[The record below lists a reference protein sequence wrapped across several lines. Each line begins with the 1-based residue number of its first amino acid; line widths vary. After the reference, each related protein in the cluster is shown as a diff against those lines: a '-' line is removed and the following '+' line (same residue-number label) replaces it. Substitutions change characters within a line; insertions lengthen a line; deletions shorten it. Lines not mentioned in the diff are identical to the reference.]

1 MTSVIIYGYGKV
13 GQELLR
19 QINASNTFQLR
30 GVIDR
35 SAEIADWV
43 GLSQVDCWSEV
54 DVVIDFTDAQGFI
67 SLIKFL
73 STMEKR
79 PVVVSGSS
87 GWQAEKASIVNFIEK
102 AEMRVLYGANFSL
115 STALFIELTA
125 TASRFFNNI
134 KEIDVAVHEIHH
146 RKKKDQPS
154 GTAYAIAQR
163 IVDEFDT
170 KNEIVRGTDQEMVED
185 HQLHISSLRLGS
197 HLGGHEVLFDSP
209 TDIVSLKQETKSRS
223 VYASGSLIAAQ
234 WLLTQE
240 EDKYYTFQDF
250 ILSIINH

>member
-1 MTSVIIYGYGKV
+1 MTSVIVYGYGKV
-13 GQELLR
+13 GQELVH
-19 QINASNTFQLR
+19 QIKISEKFELR

-35 SAEIADWV
+35 SADIADWTD
-43 GLSQVDCWSEV
+43 LSAVDCWSEV
-54 DVVIDFTDAQGFI
+54 DVVIDFTDAQGFV
-67 SLIKFL
+67 SLIKLL
-73 STMEKR
+73 SIIEKR
-79 PVVVSGSS
+79 PAIVSGSS
-87 GWQAEKASIVNFIEK
+87 GWQAEKLQVVHMIEE

-115 STALFIELTA
+115 STALFIELAA
-125 TASRFFNNI
+125 TASRFFSKI
-134 KEIDVAVHEIHH
+134 EDIDVAVHEIHH

-163 IVDEFDT
+163 IVDELDT
-170 KNEIVRGTDQEMVED
+170 KNEIVRGTDQEMIKD

-234 WLLTQE
+234 WLLTQ
-240 EDKYYTFQDF
+240 KNNAYYTFQDF
-250 ILSIINH
+250 ILSLINQ